1 MACKHLIFGNG
12 YFGKRFNG
20 FFSESCISEAR
31 IFGKQDVAAEI
42 EKHKPKFV
50 INCIGKTGRPNID
63 WCEDHKMETMQGN
76 VTVPLLIVEAC
87 QEAGVKMVQLG
98 SGCIYEGDNGGKG
111 FGEEDEPNFFGSFY
125 SRTKRLSEKTL
136 KEFDVLQIR
145 LRMPIDS
152 EPNPRNL
159 IEKLLKYNKII
170 SVPNS
175 ISVVG
180 DTLRITKELMEKGE
194 TGIFNAVNKGTIN
207 HEEILNI
214 YSEASGKKHEFEVIS
229 LNDLDGITKAGRS
242 NCVLSTKKLE
252 NIGIEVPEVKGA
264 VKKCLTEYVENV
276 TKAGLK
282 PTGEKTSSENVGCGC
297 D

>member
-1 MACKHLIFGNG
+1 MACKHLIFGKG
-12 YFGKRFNG
+12 YFGERFSS
-20 FFSESCISEAR
+20 FFSGSQISEAR

-42 EKHKPKFV
+42 EKHNPEFV

-76 VTVPLLIVEAC
+76 VTVPLLMLEAC

-98 SGCIYEGDNGGKG
+98 SGCIYEGDNGKKG

-125 SRTKRLSEKTL
+125 SRTKLLSEKTL
-136 KEFDVLQIR
+136 KEFDVLQVR

-152 EPNPRNL
+152 KPNPRNL

-180 DTLRITKELMEKGE
+180 DTLRITKELMDLGE
-194 TGIFNAVNKGTIN
+194 TGIFNVVNKGAIN
-207 HEEILNI
+207 HKEILNI
-214 YSEASGKKHEFEVIS
+214 YSEVSGKKHEFEAIS
-229 LNDLDGITKAGRS
+229 LDDLKGITRAGRS

-252 NIGIEVPEVKGA
+252 TLGIDVPEVKGA
-264 VKKCLTEYVENV
+264 VKKCLAEYVENV
-276 TKAGLK
+276 KKAGQGPVEQK
-282 PTGEKTSSENVGCGC
+282 AGREEVNCGC